1 MSNLYGHREEQNN
14 QRFDQLSQTL
24 QQFRTTV
31 DRDIHGRVQL
41 EMLTLDVLNDS
52 FGHLWTKVKRT
63 SGDLLTV
70 MNRNAS
76 LTRIVVVLL
85 AIFFIAMTL
94 LKLR

>member
-41 EMLTLDVLNDS
+41 EMLTLDSLNDS
-52 FGHLWTKVKRT
+52 FGQLWTKVKRT
-63 SGDLLTV
+63 SGDLQTV
-70 MNRNAS
+70 MSRNAS
-76 LTRIVVVLL
+76 LTRIVMVLL
-85 AIFFIAMTL
+85 AVFFVVMTL
-94 LKLR
+94 FKLR

>member
-41 EMLTLDVLNDS
+41 EMLTLDALNDS

-63 SGDLLTV
+63 SGDLQTV
-70 MNRNAS
+70 MHRNAS
-76 LTRIVVVLL
+76 LTRIVFVLL
-85 AIFFIAMTL
+85 AVFFVIMTL
-94 LKLR
+94 FKLR